1 MLLLML
7 CSDIVAT
14 SIDILNGRI
23 GIRSKKK
30 VRREKNEQQ

>member
-1 MLLLML
+1 MLVV
-7 CSDIVAT
+7 SDIVAT